1 MRLWTVH
8 PRYLDVKGLTAAW
21 REALL
26 AQKVLKG
33 ETRGYT
39 RHPQLTR
46 FRGHRRP
53 LEAIAA
59 YLHGI
64 AREAQRRG
72 YRFDVSRISN
82 RGLKARMSES
92 RDQLLYE
99 WEHLR
104 AKLRVRAPQL
114 YRQLEAVAVPRAHP
128 LFRIHSG
135 AIGEWENLR
144 SAGVRTS
151 GGPTSTAF
159 PIFVKSVLGANAEP
173 CRSSRR
179 AAKRTTNKHE

>member
-46 FRGHRRP
+46 FRAHRKP

-64 AREAQRRG
+64 ASEAQRRG
-72 YRFDVSRISN
+72 YRFDVSKISHRRW
-82 RGLKARMSES
+82 RGRMSES
-92 RDQLLYE
+92 RGQLLYE

-104 AKLRVRAPQL
+104 GKLRVRAPQF
-114 YRQLEAVAVPRAHP
+114 YRQLDAATAPRAHP
-128 LFRIHSG
+128 LFSIRPGEIN
-135 AIGEWENLR
+135 EWEK
-144 SAGVRTS
+144 V
-151 GGPTSTAF
+151 
-159 PIFVKSVLGANAEP
+159 
-173 CRSSRR
+173 
-179 AAKRTTNKHE
+179 

>member
-46 FRGHRRP
+46 FRAQSKP

-64 AREAQRRG
+64 ANEAQRRG
-72 YRFDVSRISN
+72 YRFDISRISH
-82 RGLKARMSES
+82 RGLKARMSAS
-92 RDQLLYE
+92 RGQLLYE

-114 YRQLEAVAVPRAHP
+114 YRQFEAVAAPLAHP
-128 LFRIHSG
+128 LFRIRAG
-135 AIGEWENLR
+135 AIGEWEK
-144 SAGVRTS
+144 VT
-151 GGPTSTAF
+151 
-159 PIFVKSVLGANAEP
+159 K
-173 CRSSRR
+173 
-179 AAKRTTNKHE
+179 